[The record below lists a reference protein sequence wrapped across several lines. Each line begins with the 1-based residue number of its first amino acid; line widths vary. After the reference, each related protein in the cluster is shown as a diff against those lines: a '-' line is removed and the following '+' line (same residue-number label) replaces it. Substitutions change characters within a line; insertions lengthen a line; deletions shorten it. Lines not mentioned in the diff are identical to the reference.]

1 MKFKKYLKEGNY
13 KKLFNIIAIVNNK
26 KDLNYIE
33 DVVKKSLGKKVI
45 NDKEYK
51 KLQQEIKLLRKSV
64 K

>member
-1 MKFKKYLKEGNY
+1 M
-13 KKLFNIIAIVNNK
+13 IAIVNNK
-26 KDLNYIE
+26 KDLDYIE

-64 K
+64 KWNLKTT

>member
-13 KKLFNIIAIVNNK
+13 KKLFNMIAIVNNK
-26 KDLNYIE
+26 KDLDYIE